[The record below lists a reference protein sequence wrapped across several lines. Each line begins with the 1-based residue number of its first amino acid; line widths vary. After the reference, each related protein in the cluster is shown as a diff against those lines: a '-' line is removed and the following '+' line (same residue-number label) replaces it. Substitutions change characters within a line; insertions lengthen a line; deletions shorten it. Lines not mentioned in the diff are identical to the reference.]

1 MATRGVA
8 RPKNDTAG
16 GQSRPFETHLEIRV
30 GTYEIDYAGHVSNQ
44 VYLRWCEDLR
54 LQLLEEYFPLEGL
67 MAEGYMPVL
76 IASEIRYHRPVKL
89 FDKPVGSMWIDKL
102 SGVTME
108 FAGEFKVGDT
118 LATSVRHTG
127 LFVNT
132 KTMKPTKLP
141 ARLLQLYRDWPSPN
155 QKENMVA
162 Q

>member
-1 MATRGVA
+1 MATRGVV
-8 RPKNDTAG
+8 RPKTSNADG
-16 GQSRPFETHLEIRV
+16 PSRPFETHLEIRV

-54 LQLLEEYFPLEGL
+54 LQLLEEYFPLEEL

-76 IASEIRYHRPVKL
+76 IASEIRYHKPVKL
-89 FDKPVGSMWIDKL
+89 FDKPVGSMWMDKL

-108 FAGEFKVGDT
+108 FAGEFKVGET
-118 LATSVRHTG
+118 LCTSVRHTG

-132 KTMKPTKLP
+132 KTMKPSKLP
-141 ARLLQLYRDWPSPN
+141 ARLLQMYRDWPKN
-155 QKENMVA
+155 NDKESMVT